1 MRIGV
6 TVSDFGSPLYSAPE
20 RRVGQFDERSD
31 LYSLGVTTL
40 KALVPHDFE
49 LRPDNL
55 DTALYEADLPVPAQQ
70 FIRRLIA
77 SDPDERFARS
87 SLALAELG
95 SLVRRRPEERPD
107 LTVYLRSTA
116 QANSDLRV
124 RLANRPGLTVE
135 RLIADDLDSDEAVE
149 LYRGKPPSRREEG
162 ESFVLYGSE
171 LSYHVVID
179 ERDTCRLVVVHAFD
193 QPYSLHEKLKERA
206 LPLRADLS
214 FGPPFN
220 RIGAGQ
226 DLLRLRALIAEHEQR
241 RSLDELEREERGLF
255 REWRDLLDLKRGL
268 EKTREAPI
276 DYSGIEPR
284 GPREALVTTIQAMEL
299 DLIGQ
304 ERYVRVGAQQIIIG
318 AIVDVLGDGLLF
330 RIQQGSSHDLPKR
343 GQLKVNR
350 TPSIIALEHQYR
362 ALDAVQYGRSV
373 RSDLGALLVHPEAAS
388 RPTIGT
394 VKPPHEANL
403 DPPKRHAVATAL
415 GSPDLT
421 VVEGP
426 PGTGKTTF
434 ISELVCQY
442 HDDQPSHRMLVS
454 GQTHV
459 AVDNAISRIALLDP
473 SLTIVRVG
481 RTERVGDEALG
492 MTVDSQ
498 MTRWRERV
506 VAASREY
513 LARLAADEGIDASVA
528 DTFGLVEQ
536 LGAQEQERGRVGA
549 EIERLAAEERSLEE
563 RLTDPE
569 TASREASG
577 SSVVADLQ
585 DEFAR
590 VREALEDYEGQL
602 KAVGAATERSRIEI
616 ARRLGLAKGSTVEEV
631 RAELAARTGGAS
643 EGLERYRALQALQ
656 ADWLQRFG
664 KDEGF
669 EKALLSTADVVAGTC
684 LGIAS
689 VRSLEDLAFD
699 VVIID
704 ESSKATPT
712 ETLVPMSR
720 GKRWIL
726 VGDPQQLPPFVDGA
740 LNEQG
745 LLDDA
750 GLTREQLRTTLFDRL
765 LNLLPDENHLT
776 LSVQHRMVRPIG
788 DLVSACF
795 YEGRLLSERVATSFR
810 SLSEVLPAPVTW
822 YSTSH
827 LGSSR
832 RERRSGHSFVNVEEA
847 IRIRNWLGYLHL
859 FAAQREE
866 NSDSRRALRVR
877 SAGGAA
883 AAGDPP
889 SPRGV
894 AASQDRRRVRGCF
907 PRSGEG
913 RRCVFDHPVESGWHV
928 GVPGVRCPA

>member
-1 MRIGV
+1 
-6 TVSDFGSPLYSAPE
+6 
-20 RRVGQFDERSD
+20 
-31 LYSLGVTTL
+31 
-40 KALVPHDFE
+40 
-49 LRPDNL
+49 
-55 DTALYEADLPVPAQQ
+55 
-70 FIRRLIA
+70 
-77 SDPDERFARS
+77 
-87 SLALAELG
+87 
-95 SLVRRRPEERPD
+95 
-107 LTVYLRSTA
+107 
-116 QANSDLRV
+116 
-124 RLANRPGLTVE
+124 
-135 RLIADDLDSDEAVE
+135 
-149 LYRGKPPSRREEG
+149 
-162 ESFVLYGSE
+162 
-171 LSYHVVID
+171 
-179 ERDTCRLVVVHAFD
+179 
-193 QPYSLHEKLKERA
+193 
-206 LPLRADLS
+206 
-214 FGPPFN
+214 
-220 RIGAGQ
+220 
-226 DLLRLRALIAEHEQR
+226 
-241 RSLDELEREERGLF
+241 
-255 REWRDLLDLKRGL
+255 
-268 EKTREAPI
+268 
-276 DYSGIEPR
+276 
-284 GPREALVTTIQAMEL
+284 
-299 DLIGQ
+299 
-304 ERYVRVGAQQIIIG
+304 
-318 AIVDVLGDGLLF
+318 
-330 RIQQGSSHDLPKR
+330 
-343 GQLKVNR
+343 
-350 TPSIIALEHQYR
+350 
-362 ALDAVQYGRSV
+362 
-373 RSDLGALLVHPEAAS
+373 
-388 RPTIGT
+388 
-394 VKPPHEANL
+394 VK
-403 DPPKRHAVATAL
+403 AVATAL
-415 GSPDLT
+415 GSPDFT

-498 MTRWRERV
+498 MTRWRGRV

-536 LGAQEQERGRVGA
+536 LGAQEQERGRIGA
-549 EIERLAAEERSLEE
+549 EIERLAADELSLEE

-569 TASREASG
+569 AASREASD
-577 SSVVADLQ
+577 SSVVTDLQ

-602 KAVGAATERSRIEI
+602 KVVGAATERSRIEI

-631 RAELAARTGGAS
+631 RAELAARTGGTS

-765 LNLLPDENHLT
+765 LDLLPSENHLA

-795 YEGRLLSERVATSFR
+795 YEGRLLSERVATIFR

-827 LGSSR
+827 LGSPR
-832 RERRSGHSFVNVEEA
+832 RERKSGHSFVNVEEA

-866 NSDSRRALRVR
+866 TLTVAVLSGYAAQVGQLQREILPAQEAWPHLKIDVASVDAFQGQERDVAVYSTTRSNPDGTLGFLGSVARLNVSLSRGRDALVIFGD
-877 SAGGAA
+877 ADHCGGAHEVGNPFA
-883 AAGDPP
+883 DVL
-889 SPRGV
+889 SHI
-894 AASQDRRRVRGCF
+894 
-907 PRSGEG
+907 RSREGEG
-913 RRCVFDHPVESGWHV
+913 CALESLSIG
-928 GVPGVRCPA
+928 